1 MIELID
7 QYTHELEVGTMA
19 KSMADVLREQ
29 GIEQGKEQGE
39 TQAKQE
45 VVLKLMQIRFNDVPE
60 DVSKKI
66 ASIRSISSL
75 DLIIEEVVTAETL
88 DEIDW
93 QNYND

>member
-1 MIELID
+1 M
-7 QYTHELEVGTMA
+7 EVETMA

-29 GIEQGKEQGE
+29 GREQGE

-60 DVSKKI
+60 GVSKKI
-66 ASIRSISSL
+66 ASIRSISNL
-75 DLIIEEVVTAETL
+75 DLIIEEVATAETL

>member
-1 MIELID
+1 
-7 QYTHELEVGTMA
+7 MA

-29 GIEQGKEQGE
+29 GIEQGE

-45 VVLKLMQIRFNDVPE
+45 VVLKLLQIRFDDVPE

-66 ASIRSISSL
+66 VSIRSISSL
-75 DLIIEEVVTAETL
+75 DLIIEEVATAETL

-93 QNYND
+93 QNIMNDTKLI